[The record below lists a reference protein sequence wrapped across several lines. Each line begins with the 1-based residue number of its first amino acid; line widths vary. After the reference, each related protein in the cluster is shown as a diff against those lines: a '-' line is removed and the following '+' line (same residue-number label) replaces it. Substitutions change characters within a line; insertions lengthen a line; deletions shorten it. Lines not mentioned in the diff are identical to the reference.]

1 MFRIISFILLFAS
14 LFGGFILAHGTMK
27 LLWHPYEL
35 LMIFGPTLSCF
46 CIANPLAV
54 VKETGK
60 QLIGLFKKKYTDEF
74 YKNSLLLMFELM
86 KLYKEKGSVD
96 LENHLE
102 NPKESAIFVK
112 YPSILDDTR
121 SVNFIAENLRLVTNG
136 KFSPHDIDAY
146 VDSEIDSYIAEM
158 SQCSDALD
166 QLCDALPSLG
176 IVAAVLGIIITM
188 QHINGTAYELGQHIS
203 SALFGTFAGVF
214 SAYGVVSPLSKAI
227 ASNTEKQRHYFEVL
241 KSFILSVVHG
251 YSPYIALEIARKN
264 IPPALRMSQVDIEK
278 SLRGEVVETVAQ

>member
-1 MFRIISFILLFAS
+1 MFRIISFVLLFGT

-35 LMIFGPTLSCF
+35 IMIFGPTFSCF
-46 CIANPLAV
+46 CIASPLPV
-54 VKETGK
+54 VKETGR
-60 QLIGLFKKKYTDEF
+60 QIIGLFKNKYSNEF

-86 KLYKEKGSVD
+86 KLYKEKGNVD

-102 NPKESAIFVK
+102 NPQESSIFKK
-112 YPSILDDTR
+112 YTVILNDEK
-121 SVNFIAENLRLVTNG
+121 SLNFITENLRLVTNG

-146 VDSEIDSYIAEM
+146 VDSEIEGYIAEV

-214 SAYGVVSPLSKAI
+214 SAYGIVSPLSKGI
-227 ASNTEKQRHYFEVL
+227 STNTEKQRHYLEVL

-264 IPPALRMSQVDIEK
+264 IPPALRMSQADIEK
-278 SLRGEVVETVAQ
+278 SLRGEATESPA